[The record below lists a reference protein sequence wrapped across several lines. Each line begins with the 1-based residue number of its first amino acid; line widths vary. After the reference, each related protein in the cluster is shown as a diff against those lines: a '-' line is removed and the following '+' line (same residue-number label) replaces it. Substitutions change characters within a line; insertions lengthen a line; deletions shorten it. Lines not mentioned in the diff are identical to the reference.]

1 MLILDFLSP
10 CYRKSTQSLISPH
23 PHVFHK
29 HVFWNDWTDRWI
41 NGQRPFWEEDLSS
54 EETLNFRWKKKK
66 MYKRYWHKL
75 PKIRGE
81 RDLCIISHVLHHY
94 QIYFSNSPGCCI
106 INDCIA
112 KPSKRSCSVI
122 PWCSASA
129 SLDLESTLLHT
140 HEVPIMQWLI
150 LIKRNT
156 SPTWNGRQF
165 WCIFHLGKPD
175 RGKLLWTEDIRHGD
189 GKTISFP

>member
-1 MLILDFLSP
+1 M
-10 CYRKSTQSLISPH
+10 
-23 PHVFHK
+23 
-29 HVFWNDWTDRWI
+29 
-41 NGQRPFWEEDLSS
+41 
-54 EETLNFRWKKKK
+54 KKKK

-150 LIKRNT
+150 LIKRT
-156 SPTWNGRQF
+156 PSLTAVLVYRDYFCFPKYLSRHCTQYKW
-165 WCIFHLGKPD
+165 PD
-175 RGKLLWTEDIRHGD
+175 SHSESKQKAPSFSDPGQRSTRAPPWVSQQQTGLLLKFIHNQNKLNIHPDFQREQRSND
-189 GKTISFP
+189 